1 MAPPGD
7 PYRHFDQ
14 DRKAAGKPGRPEEA
28 IADWLK
34 APGRDVSVRS
44 VDARNAGIQGPGWT
58 IPDGVIDAAGVTVE
72 FKTIETPSIRAIRDS
87 VAQLG
92 RQSPYGVL
100 DLRKAVGVSRDL
112 ARSALVREVGTSG
125 LRLAQIVVVLG
136 DDEHL
141 EWRNE

>member
-1 MAPPGD
+1 MDD
-7 PYRHFDQ
+7 PYRYFDQ
-14 DRKAAGKPGRPEEA
+14 DRKAAGKPGRPEEM

-44 VDARNAGIQGPGWT
+44 VDERNAGIQWPGRK
-58 IPDGVIDAAGVTVE
+58 IPDGVIDVAGVTVE
-72 FKTIETPSIRAIRDS
+72 FKTIETPSLRAIRDS
-87 VAQLG
+87 ITQVG

-112 ARSALVREVGTSG
+112 ARSALAREVGTSG
-125 LRLAQIVVVLG
+125 FRLAQIVVVLT
-136 DDEHL
+136 DAEHL